1 MFKKILEISKDAL
14 SNENGGP
21 NLENLIGIGVS
32 LGVTVALYNLATAI
46 YSWINTVSDTMLKY
60 TL

>member
-1 MFKKILEISKDAL
+1 MFKKVLRLSKDAL

-32 LGVTVALYNLATAI
+32 LGVTVALYNLATTI

>member
-1 MFKKILEISKDAL
+1 MFKKVLRLSKDAL

>member
-1 MFKKILEISKDAL
+1 MFKKVLKLSKDAL